1 MLDNERKLQLEISK
15 LKKELWLR
23 SNLAH
28 VVSTYT
34 QPDELLPNMIRFL
47 TDGFGAAGG
56 AIYFM
61 EKESDL
67 ITVRATYGLD
77 PSYALSY
84 HSIDLG
90 SHVTG
95 MVAETGEG
103 MLVKDSSMDLRSTQQ
118 VVSMLKYRSAMVIPV
133 TSGGEVVGIIAL
145 ISEKPNFFTESDL
158 KLLEFMGGH
167 ISLSIINSLLNK
179 EIAQEKKMIEDIL
192 ERVDEGIFEA
202 VVKVPRGREKRIDE
216 LVSGFLR
223 SCRFTLMNSSFLQQC
238 GKDVTTGQLIRKGF
252 DPGTLDLLLPE
263 LLEKGEPTLM
273 ERNMIDGKERV
284 YEVSVVRMDED
295 EGIKGI
301 KGIRRDITKRVKA
314 EWALHESKD
323 QTELYLDILSHD
335 ISNINTVSIGFLELL
350 FERPDLT
357 PMSRSYVT
365 SSLDAIR
372 KSSQLV
378 GKVRTFSKIQKGPK
392 DLEAVDIRDSFH
404 RMAEMVKKEHP
415 DKKVQIKA
423 RLGKSPIMVKSDE
436 LVDEMFYHVLKNAVV
451 HNPRETVLVE
461 VLVRRC
467 SRNGLDGYSIGIN
480 DRGEGIP
487 DEMKKNIFDRF
498 YHTQSIAPDNCLGL
512 SIVKGIVE
520 RFGGEAWVED
530 RMKGDHSQGAS
541 FKIFLPKA

>member
-1 MLDNERKLQLEISK
+1 MFDNERKLQLEISK

-23 SNLAH
+23 SNLEH

-34 QPDELLPNMIRFL
+34 QPDELLPNITRFL
-47 TDGFGAAGG
+47 ADGFGAAGG

-77 PSYALSY
+77 KSYALSY
-84 HSIDLG
+84 HSIHLG

-103 MLVKDSSMDLRSTQQ
+103 MLVKDSSRDSRSTQQ

-145 ISEKPNFFTESDL
+145 ISEKPNFFTEADL

-167 ISLSIINSLLNK
+167 ISLAIVNSLLNK

-202 VVKVPRGREKRIDE
+202 IVKVPRSRDKRIEE

-223 SCRFTLMNSSFLQQC
+223 SCRFTLLNSSFLQQC
-238 GKDVTTGQLIRKGF
+238 ESEVSTGQLIRKGF
-252 DPGTLDLLLPE
+252 DPVTLDVMLSE
-263 LLEKGEPTLM
+263 VLEKGETTLM
-273 ERNMIDGKERV
+273 ERKMINGEERV
-284 YEVSVVRMDED
+284 YEVSVVRMDEED
-295 EGIKGI
+295 GIKGL

-314 EWALHESKD
+314 EWALHESKG

-378 GKVRTFSKIQKGPK
+378 AKVRTFSKIQKGPK
-392 DLEAVDIRDSFH
+392 DLEAIDIKESFH
-404 RMAEMVKKEHP
+404 RMAEMVKKEHS
-415 DKKVQIKA
+415 DKRVQIKA
-423 RLGKSPIMVKSDE
+423 RLGKSPLTVRSDE
-436 LVDEMFYHVLKNAVV
+436 LVDEMFYHILKNAIV
-451 HNPRETVLVE
+451 HNPRESVLVE
-461 VLVRRC
+461 VLVKRG
-467 SRNGLDGYSIGIN
+467 SRNGIDGYTITIN

-487 DEMKKNIFDRF
+487 DEMKERIFDRF
-498 YHTQSIAPDNCLGL
+498 YHTQTIAPDNCLGL

-520 RFGGEAWVED
+520 RFSGETWLDD